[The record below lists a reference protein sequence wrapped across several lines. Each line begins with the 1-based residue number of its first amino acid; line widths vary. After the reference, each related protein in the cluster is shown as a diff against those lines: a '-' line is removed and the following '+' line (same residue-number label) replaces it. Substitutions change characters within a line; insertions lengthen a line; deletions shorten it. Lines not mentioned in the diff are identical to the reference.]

1 MTAVLFIVLLSIIV
15 TIHEFG
21 HFLVAKAFGVYCF
34 EFSIGM
40 GPAIFTRKGKETQFS
55 IRALP
60 IGGYVA
66 MAGETEGDEAYP
78 NVKVPEGRR
87 ITDQKPWK
95 KICIMLAGVAMNFL
109 LAWVIF
115 SMFLLNTGTFK
126 KSSEPVIATVLEN
139 SPAEQAGLQAGDRI
153 IKVVKEDGSSVEPN
167 TFLEFQA
174 FNGDNKDTETFTIL
188 RDGQTVTVDVTP
200 TYNKETDSY
209 MFGIS
214 AKAGEQ
220 VKINI
225 LNCWYYGLVEM
236 QVITSMTVQALL
248 NLVRGKG
255 LNQISAPVGIYPAT
269 AT

>member
-1 MTAVLFIVLLSIIV
+1 MTALLFIVLLSIIV

-115 SMFLLNTGTFK
+115 SMFLLHTGTFT

-153 IKVVKEDGSSVEPN
+153 IKVVKEDGSSVER
-167 TFLEFQA
+167 LEF
-174 FNGDNKDTETFTIL
+174 
-188 RDGQTVTVDVTP
+188 
-200 TYNKETDSY
+200 
-209 MFGIS
+209 
-214 AKAGEQ
+214 
-220 VKINI
+220 
-225 LNCWYYGLVEM
+225 
-236 QVITSMTVQALL
+236 
-248 NLVRGKG
+248 
-255 LNQISAPVGIYPAT
+255 
-269 AT
+269 